1 MTKREKLIQAQQIA
15 IELFN
20 EIERRH
26 LIQVGKDELCLN
38 EEIYQLALH
47 QFNIEKHW
55 HKRIVRAGKNTLAPY
70 KENPPNL
77 IIKDDDILFF
87 DFGPVIEEWEA
98 DLGRTYVVGANPLKR
113 KIRSDIE
120 KAWIEIQQWFENQS
134 KVKASDLYKLA
145 QKKAIEYGWEW
156 GGQIAGHLIGS
167 FPHEKLDPGNYG
179 LYIHPENDLDL
190 YLKDQYGEKRD
201 WILELHFIDK
211 ELEFGAF
218 YEQLL

>member
-38 EEIYQLALH
+38 EEIYQLALR

-55 HKRIVRAGKNTLAPY
+55 HKRIVRAGKNTLFPY
-70 KENPPNL
+70 NENPPNL
-77 IIKDDDILFF
+77 IIKEDDILFF

-98 DLGRTYVVGANPLKR
+98 DLGRTFVVGANPLKS
-113 KIRSDIE
+113 KMISDIE

-134 KVKASDLYKLA
+134 EVKASDLYKLA

-190 YLKDQYGEKRD
+190 CQKDQYGEKRD
-201 WILELHFIDK
+201 WILELHFINK